1 MKFISFFIY
10 IYIYKL
16 CLFSR
21 QHSIYCTRAHLRYKS
36 YKTSSEE
43 VCIIPRRPGARG
55 TRGGGEA
62 ASSHRYLP
70 KLMHFLPFFP
80 SKHHRGDTISTIG
93 PRSPAPGV
101 QVPHSSV
108 PVTTNQGCLRQLER
122 FPISSPALLFFLVYQ
137 LRWSCHSNSKKSL
150 ISSLNWSKNP
160 KQVKKKA
167 FKLPKKHEQ
176 YKAPASA
183 SPRGS
188 PCHLKHNKGTRGK
201 GFFAG

>member
-1 MKFISFFIY
+1 
-10 IYIYKL
+10 
-16 CLFSR
+16 
-21 QHSIYCTRAHLRYKS
+21 
-36 YKTSSEE
+36 
-43 VCIIPRRPGARG
+43 
-55 TRGGGEA
+55 
-62 ASSHRYLP
+62 
-70 KLMHFLPFFP
+70 MHFLPFFP

-108 PVTTNQGCLRQLER
+108 PVTTNQGRLRQLER

-188 PCHLKHNKGTRGK
+188 LCHLKHNKGTRGK
-201 GFFAG
+201 GFLLDKRGFYPKKTPTPCAHIPSFVQHYRGKTKAFSSRTSAKRNLVV